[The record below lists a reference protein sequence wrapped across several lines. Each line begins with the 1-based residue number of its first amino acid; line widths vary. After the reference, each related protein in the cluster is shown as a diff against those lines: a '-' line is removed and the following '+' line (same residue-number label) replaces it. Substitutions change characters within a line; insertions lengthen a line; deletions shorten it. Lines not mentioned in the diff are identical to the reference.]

1 MGLEERL
8 REDLKQA
15 IREGETVRRDVL
27 RFLLAKIKNAEIE
40 KRAPLD
46 EGDILSLISREV
58 KLRQESIEAF
68 KKGNRPD
75 LVAQE
80 EAQLAVLTAYLPRQ
94 LSREEIAELASQ
106 VIREVQAR
114 GLRDKGKVMGRL
126 MPQVKGKAE
135 GQMVSQVVDELLA
148 KLAEA

>member
-1 MGLEERL
+1 MGLEEKL

-15 IREGETVRRDVL
+15 IRDKEAARRDAL
-27 RFLLAKIKNAEIE
+27 RLLLARIKNAEIE
-40 KRAPLD
+40 KRAPLED
-46 EGDILSLISREV
+46 GDILALISREV

-80 EAQLAVLTAYLPRQ
+80 EAQLAVLVSYLPRQ
-94 LSREEIAELASQ
+94 LSREEIAELASR
-106 VIREVQAR
+106 VIREVGAR

-126 MPQVKGKAE
+126 MPQLKGRAE
-135 GQMVSQVVDELLA
+135 GQVVSQVVDELLS
-148 KLAEA
+148 KLAQG